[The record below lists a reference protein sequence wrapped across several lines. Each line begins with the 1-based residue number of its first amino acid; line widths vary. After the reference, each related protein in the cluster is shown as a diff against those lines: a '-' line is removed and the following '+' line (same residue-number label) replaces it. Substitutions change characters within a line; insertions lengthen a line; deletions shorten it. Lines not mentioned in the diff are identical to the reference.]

1 MRISSHQFHLNSI
14 KNIQHNTAEFNKASV
29 QLSTNERIS
38 KPSDDPLGAVMLLK
52 LESEI
57 ESLSQY
63 QSNMDAVN
71 YALGQQEVQLTGIVN
86 QSYSLQELI
95 TTAADGSMGTEQ
107 LKALGQ
113 EMRVIFQGMLDLMN
127 AQDGEGRYLFSG
139 SETNSKPF
147 ILDAAGDY
155 IYNGDERVREV
166 AVSPDSSVLTNI
178 IGSDL
183 DPNADFLNAMKD
195 YLDLIDNPPAAGVGN
210 ESRTMINNLSDYLGH
225 ITGEITVIGGTM
237 ASMDS
242 LATSNQDINTF
253 TTNLRD
259 DISAVDYPEA
269 YIRMNESMAAYES
282 SMQVYANVTQLSL
295 FSYIK

>member
-139 SETNSKPF
+139 SETNNKPF
-147 ILDAAGDY
+147 IQDAAGDY
-155 IYNGDERVREV
+155 IYNGDERIREV

-178 IGSDL
+178 VGSDL

>member
-14 KNIQHNTAEFNKASV
+14 KNIQHNTAAFNKASV

-139 SETNSKPF
+139 SETNNKPF

-155 IYNGDERVREV
+155 IYNGDERIREV
-166 AVSPDSSVLTNI
+166 AVSPDSNVLTNI

>member
-14 KNIQHNTAEFNKASV
+14 KNIQHNTAQFNQASV
-29 QLSTNERIS
+29 QLSTNERIA

-52 LESEI
+52 LDSEI

-71 YALGQQEVQLTGIVN
+71 FSLGQQEVQLTGIVN

-95 TTAADGSMGTEQ
+95 TTAADGAMGTEQ
-107 LKALGQ
+107 VQALGQ
-113 EMRVIFQGMLDLMN
+113 EMRVIFQGMVDLMN

-139 SETNSKPF
+139 SETSNKPF
-147 ILDAAGDY
+147 VVDGAGNFV
-155 IYNGDERVREV
+155 YNGDHRVREV
-166 AVSPDSSVLTNI
+166 AVSSDSSVLTNI
-178 IGSDL
+178 IGADL
-183 DPNADFLNAMKD
+183 DPNADFLNAMQD
-195 YLDLIDNPPAAGVGN
+195 YLALVENPPANGVG
-210 ESRTMINNLSDYLGH
+210 EQSRAMIDNLSAYLGH
-225 ITGEITVIGGTM
+225 ITSQITIIGGTM
-237 ASMDS
+237 ASIDS
-242 LATSNQDINTF
+242 LTTSNQDINTF

-269 YIRMNESMAAYES
+269 YIKMNESMAAYES

>member
-139 SETNSKPF
+139 SETNNKPF
-147 ILDAAGDY
+147 IQDAAGDY
-155 IYNGDERVREV
+155 IYNGDERIREV
-166 AVSPDSSVLTNI
+166 AVSPDSNVLTNI

-195 YLDLIDNPPAAGVGN
+195 YLDLIDNPCWV
-210 ESRTMINNLSDYLGH
+210 L
-225 ITGEITVIGGTM
+225 V
-237 ASMDS
+237 
-242 LATSNQDINTF
+242 
-253 TTNLRD
+253 
-259 DISAVDYPEA
+259 
-269 YIRMNESMAAYES
+269 MNRAP
-282 SMQVYANVTQLSL
+282 
-295 FSYIK
+295 